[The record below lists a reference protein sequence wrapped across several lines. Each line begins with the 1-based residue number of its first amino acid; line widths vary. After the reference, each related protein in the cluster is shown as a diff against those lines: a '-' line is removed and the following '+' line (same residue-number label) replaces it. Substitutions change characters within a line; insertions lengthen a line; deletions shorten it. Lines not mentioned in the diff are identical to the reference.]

1 MKRIISL
8 VLSFAILLTAFCI
21 TAYAGTTETNYKYLD
36 RFLEKYS
43 YLENG
48 YLYDELQ
55 GIVNSLNII
64 DCDVL
69 DSLNHDNGIVICGK

>member
-1 MKRIISL
+1 MQVIKPTTTQFKFTESDHKTL
-8 VLSFAILLTAFCI
+8 TDTVVMLTKILNNMHEDEILF
-21 TAYAGTTETNYKYLD
+21 
-36 RFLEKYS
+36 
-43 YLENG
+43 G